1 VQNFVYID
9 DMNYETIKQNT
20 KQKFETGDFKPG
32 DIFSELLSYWEVIIG
47 VEGDNLTIISGQPTN
62 GNLKLKTLT
71 KEEFKYYCQYKHR
84 DGYWID
90 FMKNNPGRV
99 SDYIEA
105 YIEQM
110 KLSKED
116 IREFK
121 LDLLI

>member
-1 VQNFVYID
+1 
-9 DMNYETIKQNT
+9 
-20 KQKFETGDFKPG
+20 
-32 DIFSELLSYWEVIIG
+32 
-47 VEGDNLTIISGQPTN
+47 
-62 GNLKLKTLT
+62 
-71 KEEFKYYCQYKHR
+71 
-84 DGYWID
+84 
-90 FMKNNPGRV
+90 MKNNPGRV